1 MGHAMCVSIKLK
13 YFLLEGGHG
22 RDTGGHGGETYG
34 NMGLNM
40 QFFKFVGGKCI
51 LLQVF
56 WVTSAI
62 CCHVPGYICVP
73 IVLEIPCPCLYRA
86 T

>member
-1 MGHAMCVSIKLK
+1 MAGIREDTAGTYMG
-13 YFLLEGGHG
+13 
-22 RDTGGHGGETYG
+22 TWQ
-34 NMGLNM
+34 GLNM
-40 QFFKFVGGKCI
+40 QFFKFVVGKCV

-62 CCHVPGYICVP
+62 CCHVPGYIRVP
-73 IVLEIPCPCLYRA
+73 IVLEILCPCLYRA